1 MKKKVK
7 ARYIIGNENVKAVV
21 YEDGEMLY
29 EDNTILGIGHNVGE
43 DYDSC
48 SDYGNAIV
56 SPGFIDLDALGDI
69 DHALFYEELD
79 DSKKMYWSKEY
90 FEKGAVEA
98 MTPEEEAFKSLY
110 AYSQLISH
118 GITTAMPITCT
129 YYKKAAE
136 TYEEI
141 AAAAEHAK
149 NLGIRTY
156 LGPSYISAMHVYDK
170 ATGNL
175 DIRYMEEEGQKGLQ
189 CAKRFAQDYKDF
201 DSRLTPVMVPERIEL
216 QTESILKETKK
227 FAKENG
233 LLMRL
238 HAAQGQ
244 LETEVIRRRYG
255 MSSIAYLESIG
266 LLDEKT
272 LIPHTIM
279 ASGNL
284 YTEDQSDDDLE
295 ILRRNHSKVIH
306 CPLVYARDGRAL
318 KSFGRYHRFGI
329 GMSMGTD
336 TYPPDFFAN
345 IRAGS
350 AMARM
355 LDGNNPSNY
364 AREFFEAATIGGAQA
379 LGREDLGKLS
389 VGARADF
396 FVLDCSDYYMGV
408 MDDPIRT
415 MCMCG
420 DSRDI
425 RYVVIDGRTVLD
437 DYKIPGIDYEKL
449 RSQAQHYYDKLKH
462 SFIDRSAFPEKD
474 FYRTSY
480 EIQKK

>member
-1 MKKKVK
+1 MKKKIK
-7 ARYIIGNENVKAVV
+7 ARYIIANENGKTVI

-29 EDNTILGIGHNVGE
+29 EEGKILRVGHNVGE

-48 SDYGNAIV
+48 IDYGNAIV

-110 AYSQLISH
+110 AYSQLLSH

-149 NLGIRTY
+149 HLGIRTY

-170 ATGNL
+170 TTGKL
-175 DIRYMEEEGQKGLQ
+175 DIRFMEEEGWKGLER
-189 CAKRFAQDYKDF
+189 AERFAQDYKDY
-201 DSRLTPVMVPERIEL
+201 DALLTPVMVPERIEL
-216 QTESILKETKK
+216 QTEQILKETKK
-227 FAKENG
+227 FATEHG

-244 LETEVIRRRYG
+244 LEADAIRRQHG

-272 LIPHTIM
+272 LIPHTIL

-295 ILRRNHSKVIH
+295 ILKRNHTKVIH

-318 KSFGRYHRFGI
+318 KSFGRYRRYGI

-336 TYPPDFFAN
+336 TFPPDFFSN

-355 LDGNNPSNY
+355 LDSNNPSNY
-364 AREFFEAATIGGAQA
+364 AKEFFEAATIGGAQA
-379 LGREDLGKLS
+379 LGREDLGRLS
-389 VGARADF
+389 AGARADY
-396 FVLDCSDYYMGV
+396 FVLDCNDYYLGV

-415 MCMCG
+415 MCMCA

-425 RYVVIDGRTVLD
+425 RYVVVDGKTVLENGR
-437 DYKIPGIDYEKL
+437 IPGIDYEKL
-449 RSQAQHYYDKLKH
+449 QAQAQKYYDKLKH

-474 FYRTSY
+474 FYRPSY
-480 EIQKK
+480 EIRKK